1 MIGQNKN
8 INHRQHLWE
17 TSLHKQTLGIEY
29 YINPSLIDCF
39 SDENDNQALA
49 YISLSLSLFL
59 FPSPAN
65 RVNLFSITFSLFSL
79 PSCLCLYLSVSLS
92 VIVSPHLSFSVHL
105 FPSDYLNSLANCLSL
120 LFLCLYVSLS
130 ICLPASSFILITLSI
145 DFLSLP
151 ILFLSLTLPLCILL

>member
-1 MIGQNKN
+1 MVGHNKN
-8 INHRQHLWE
+8 IKNHSHHLWE
-17 TSLHKQTLGIEY
+17 TSLHKQTLGFEY
-29 YINPSLIDCF
+29 YINLSLIDCF
-39 SDENDNQALA
+39 SDKNDNQALA

-59 FPSPAN
+59 FTSLTN

-79 PSCLCLYLSVSLS
+79 PSCLCLYLSQSLF
-92 VIVSPHLSFSVHL
+92 VIVPPHL
-105 FPSDYLNSLANCLSL
+105 FPSDNLNTLSNCLSL